1 MEKTQSK
8 CSESQSAESTA
19 EAGTFVTLQ
28 GSEPSSSSD
37 GACSLLRGI
46 MRAHSRARLLLG
58 RVLRP
63 CCASPH
69 SAPTYSRNKDG
80 MHGCCSVVVQRSPH
94 TLHTSCCFFC
104 PGRFLGTPAGQCM
117 ASQHTHMHQYQHIY
131 ALLTQKWTSW
141 CQFSSCCMQ
150 LRAVERRCCTD
161 SVW

>member
-1 MEKTQSK
+1 MQSK

-46 MRAHSRARLLLG
+46 LCAHSRARLLLG

-80 MHGCCSVVVQRSPH
+80 MHGCCSVVVQRSSH

-117 ASQHTHMHQYQHIY
+117 AGQHTHAPIPTHLRSAHAKMDIVVSIQ
-131 ALLTQKWTSW
+131 LL
-141 CQFSSCCMQ
+141 
-150 LRAVERRCCTD
+150 LHAVAGC
-161 SVW
+161 